1 MHFMI
6 KWFLIFLLLP
16 VWGLSQTRDAAPY
29 QYKDYTSS
37 IIDSLPHVFL
47 KEVIIY
53 PSQSTW
59 SPRQQRQYSS
69 LEKKVRK
76 VYPMARLAAMKV
88 AEYNRIYSNFKTE
101 HERKAYVKQAEKELF
116 KDFEGEIRHMSMSE
130 GRILIKLIDRETTQ
144 TSFEIIKEFKGGFN
158 AFFWQAV
165 AKIFG
170 HNLKS
175 EYDADNEDQMIE
187 YIVMQIDMG
196 YIQ

>member
-1 MHFMI
+1 MI
-6 KWFLIFLLLP
+6 KWSVIFIFSLLP
-16 VWGLSQTRDAAPY
+16 FWGLSQIRDAAPY

-47 KEVIIY
+47 KEIIIY
-53 PSQSTW
+53 PEQSTW
-59 SPRQQRQYSS
+59 SPRQLRQYSS
-69 LEKKVRK
+69 LERKVRK
-76 VYPMARLAAMKV
+76 VYPMAKLAALKV

-101 HERKAYVKQAEKELF
+101 RERKAYVKEAEKDLF
-116 KDFEGEIRHMSMSE
+116 RNFEGEIRHMSMSE
-130 GRILIKLIDRETTQ
+130 GRILIKLIDRETKQ

-158 AFFWQAV
+158 AFFWQTV

-175 EYDADNEDQMIE
+175 EYDAQNEDQMIE